1 MTEWLQNNL
10 CNVVS
15 WSFSNNLSVC
25 CHCRGNFCSLFPLLG
40 VHSYSPGITACLP
53 MLWLRLGMSSIG
65 FFFFSYGISRT
76 YNFFICFT
84 VQTDSKWNS
93 LSEIMGM
100 RDQGKEA
107 DSIDISGGVQQLLL
121 LKVIM
126 EVQP

>member
-1 MTEWLQNNL
+1 
-10 CNVVS
+10 
-15 WSFSNNLSVC
+15 
-25 CHCRGNFCSLFPLLG
+25 
-40 VHSYSPGITACLP
+40 